1 MKGKQVQVII
11 GIKSFWNQLI
21 WFDFKQS
28 QNTMELSDLQTDY
41 YKNIITKNFQ
51 VAKTSRPLIFTDDD
65 SNASFAFFMLI
76 NFAVMT
82 IGRFNIDLGYR
93 H

>member
-1 MKGKQVQVII
+1 MRVYIPYSD
-11 GIKSFWNQLI
+11 GIS
-21 WFDFKQS
+21 
-28 QNTMELSDLQTDY
+28 TRP
-41 YKNIITKNFQ
+41 TKNFQ